1 MSMAGCWFL
10 LMVNEAFK
18 LGDRDFQLPGVGSY
32 MSAAAANGDVWA
44 MTAAV
49 LAMIALIV
57 FLDQLLW
64 RPLVIWSQKFRI
76 EETGPPLIAETWFLN
91 ILRNSS
97 LIGGIHRLG
106 RNLSRSIQN
115 LCAKKRNPPSKE
127 IFPLAVSR
135 FFLILVFALLLTAAF
150 FVARLLMGMQ
160 LEQWIYLSSMV
171 LLTFLRVAACLSISL
186 LIALPLGLTLGLSE
200 KALGYLEPL
209 IQIGASFPAT
219 LLFPAA
225 ILLLHFLGVSL
236 AIGSVVL
243 MLMGSFWYVF
253 LNVIA
258 GAKAIPSDLK
268 EVAANFQL
276 NRIQRFFWLQ
286 LPAIFPYLVVGIM
299 TAAGGAWNASIV
311 AEYVNYKGEVLTT
324 PGIGSS
330 ISLAAQNNDMPLLA
344 ASILALAV
352 FVVLLNY
359 SFWLRLY
366 RYSEQHFAI
375 NN

>member
-1 MSMAGCWFL
+1 
-10 LMVNEAFK
+10 
-18 LGDRDFQLPGVGSY
+18 
-32 MSAAAANGDVWA
+32 
-44 MTAAV
+44 
-49 LAMIALIV
+49 
-57 FLDQLLW
+57 
-64 RPLVIWSQKFRI
+64 
-76 EETGPPLIAETWFLN
+76 
-91 ILRNSS
+91 
-97 LIGGIHRLG
+97 
-106 RNLSRSIQN
+106 
-115 LCAKKRNPPSKE
+115 
-127 IFPLAVSR
+127 
-135 FFLILVFALLLTAAF
+135 
-150 FVARLLMGMQ
+150 MGMQ